1 MRTLGLSVISMLLTG
16 LVIGNAYYQKKQFY
30 PSVVYITK
38 SNPSMAVIY
47 IQSLVLVLMLGK
59 LMKKIFLGTLR
70 AAEFEH
76 LMERFWYALTET
88 CLAFTVF
95 RDDFNPK
102 FVALFTVLLFLK
114 SFHWLAED
122 RVDYMERSPVI
133 GWLFHVR
140 VAGLL
145 LCLGLFDYELIS
157 YAYQSTIAKGV
168 TVQLVFGFEYAILMT
183 MVINTAIK
191 YIFHAAE
198 LRSDTPWE
206 NKAVFLLYTELI
218 IGFTRVVLYVVF
230 VILMVKIFTLPMFA
244 FRPMYYTMR
253 NFKKAL
259 NDVILSRRAIR
270 NMNTLYPDATPE
282 ELQMSDNICIICRE
296 DMVSNSKKLP
306 CGHIFHTACLRS
318 WFQRQQTCPT
328 CRLNILRTPITA
340 ATAAANPVPNNNNA
354 NDAANGGGGAGGGA
368 APGTDTS
375 RPTVGVAA
383 GGIGAGGTTGT
394 TMPNGLT
401 TTATNALPLF
411 PPVSPLMLPPF
422 PFVGMPSYTM
432 PLPPVPP
439 SLDTLTDEEVRAM
452 EGTERRHVEERIR
465 HLQNI
470 RTLLDASVALMNQ
483 YAAITARLPPEA
495 MAHLQQH
502 QPSQPT
508 APVNA
513 TVPAAA
519 PVTEVPPAAAAAAD
533 SAAASD
539 HSNASPVTV
548 NAAAGAAADGSSSS
562 SSSSKQTSNKV
573 SDSSNSS
580 VSSPAKPAGSSSGFI
595 SQPKL
600 EDLGPISSDEDDTT
614 VKQKK
619 KEPLPSTS
627 KAFLIT
633 PDQLV
638 EQQQQQELEAA
649 TTRRPSETSA
659 NGVDG
664 ALKRPESSAMSEL
677 RRRRLEKFATSASS
691 EQTTDSSQQ
700 Q

>member
-1 MRTLGLSVISMLLTG
+1 MRALGISVISLALTG
-16 LVIGNAYYQKKQFY
+16 MVIGNAYYQKKQFY

-59 LMKKIFLGTLR
+59 LMKKVFLGTLR

-133 GWLFHVR
+133 GWIFHLR

-145 LCLGLFDYELIS
+145 ACLGVLDYQLIA
-157 YAYQSTIAKGV
+157 YAYQSTIAKGA

-183 MVINTAIK
+183 MVLNTAIK
-191 YIFHAAE
+191 YMFHAAE

-218 IGFTRVVLYVVF
+218 IGLIRVILYVIF
-230 VILMVKIFTLPMFA
+230 VILMVKIYTLPLFA

-282 ELQMSDNICIICRE
+282 ELQLSDNICIICRE
-296 DMVSNSKKLP
+296 DMISSSKKLP

-328 CRLNILRTPITA
+328 CRLNILRTPITTTAPNPIQPA
-340 ATAAANPVPNNNNA
+340 AGNDANNQNDANRSTSTMGAGQAGSGAAAAQPN
-354 NDAANGGGGAGGGA
+354 G
-368 APGTDTS
+368 APGM
-375 RPTVGVAA
+375 V
-383 GGIGAGGTTGT
+383 
-394 TMPNGLT
+394 
-401 TTATNALPLF
+401 F
-411 PPVSPLMLPPF
+411 PPMPFIGIPP
-422 PFVGMPSYTM
+422 STLLM

-439 SLDTLTDEEVRAM
+439 ALDSLTDEELRAM
-452 EGTERRHVEERIR
+452 EGNERRHVEERIK

-483 YAAITARLPPEA
+483 YSTIVARLPPVEI
-495 MAHLQQH
+495 
-502 QPSQPT
+502 
-508 APVNA
+508 
-513 TVPAAA
+513 VP
-519 PVTEVPPAAAAAAD
+519 PVTTSAVIPPAAPSTEAPSS
-533 SAAASD
+533 SAA
-539 HSNASPVTV
+539 NAVP
-548 NAAAGAAADGSSSS
+548 
-562 SSSSKQTSNKV
+562 
-573 SDSSNSS
+573 
-580 VSSPAKPAGSSSGFI
+580 
-595 SQPKL
+595 
-600 EDLGPISSDEDDTT
+600 TT
-614 VKQKK
+614 VKQPAEVQIEDLGSDDDSVTKLK

-633 PDQLV
+633 PDQ
-638 EQQQQQELEAA
+638 QQQQQQS
-649 TTRRPSETSA
+649 PSTSS
-659 NGVDG
+659 
-664 ALKRPESSAMSEL
+664 SSASVRHSEDSEMSEI
-677 RRRRLEKFATSASS
+677 RRRRLEKFGASS
-691 EQTTDSSQQ
+691 GSK
-700 Q
+700 